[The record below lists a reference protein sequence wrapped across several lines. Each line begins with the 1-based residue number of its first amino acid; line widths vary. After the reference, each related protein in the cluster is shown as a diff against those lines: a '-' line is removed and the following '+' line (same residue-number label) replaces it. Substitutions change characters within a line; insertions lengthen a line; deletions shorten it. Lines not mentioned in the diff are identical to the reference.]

1 MSQKPVFSVWELR
14 LIAALLCASVLMYAV
29 KFLVFGDNGESN
41 TLSYIFNSLGFLPI
55 NILIVTLIINRLLT
69 MRAKREQQE
78 KMKMVVGIFFSEMGS
93 ALLKLF
99 VSCDPSADALR
110 HVLTV
115 QKSWTPAD
123 FARAAQQI
131 DSLPMLASP
140 SADDLMRIRDLL
152 RTHHDFLLRLI
163 ENPMLLEQSLIPK
176 LLQDLFHLEEELS
189 SRGDIA
195 ALPQS
200 DIAHLGGDVNRVY
213 GNLASVW
220 LDHMEYLSRYY
231 PYLLSLSI
239 RKSPF
244 ALHADVVVRE

>member
-1 MSQKPVFSVWELR
+1 MSTKPVFSVWERR
-14 LIAALLCASVLMYAV
+14 LVAALLCASVLIYAV
-29 KFLVFGDNGESN
+29 KFLVFGDSGESN

-78 KMKMVVGIFFSEMGS
+78 KMKMVVGIFFSEAGY

-99 VSCDPSADALR
+99 VACDPSADALR
-110 HVLTV
+110 RVLAV
-115 QKSWTPAD
+115 QMSWTPED
-123 FARAAQQI
+123 FAGAVRQAGRM
-131 DSLPMLASP
+131 PMLACP
-140 SADDLMRIRDLL
+140 TAGDLVQIRDLL

-163 ENPMLLEQSLIPK
+163 ENPLLLEQSLIPK

-189 SRGDIA
+189 ARGDIA
-195 ALPQS
+195 ALPQT
-200 DIAHLGGDVNRVY
+200 DILHLGGDVNRVY
-213 GNLASVW
+213 GSLVSVW

-244 ALHADVVVRE
+244 APDADVVVRE